1 MRDNPTALVLI
12 VSNVGEERQQR
23 ISAPPLQQR
32 RAGEGSP
39 GLFRRLAR
47 LILHIQVTDRPP
59 QSFFGNRA
67 GIREIKIRA

>member
-1 MRDNPTALVLI
+1 MRDNPTAREPI
-12 VSNVGEERQQR
+12 VSNVGGRQQR
-23 ISAPPLQQR
+23 L
-32 RAGEGSP
+32 AGEDSP
-39 GLFRRLAR
+39 GLFRRLAL